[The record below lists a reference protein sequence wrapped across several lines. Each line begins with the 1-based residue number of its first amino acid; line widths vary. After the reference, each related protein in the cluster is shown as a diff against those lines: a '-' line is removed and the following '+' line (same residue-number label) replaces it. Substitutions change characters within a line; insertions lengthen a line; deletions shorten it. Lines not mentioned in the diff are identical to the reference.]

1 MNRYTLQKIDDKV
14 WVDLRPLMN
23 DVHDT
28 LQQLCKVDIS
38 SMNAEEK
45 RVYDLRLLGLQ
56 SVYTFLGALL
66 AEYDIKENIKS
77 AEAQLANVQ
86 ITTVH

>member
-45 RVYDLRLLGLQ
+45 RVYD
-56 SVYTFLGALL
+56 TFLGALL